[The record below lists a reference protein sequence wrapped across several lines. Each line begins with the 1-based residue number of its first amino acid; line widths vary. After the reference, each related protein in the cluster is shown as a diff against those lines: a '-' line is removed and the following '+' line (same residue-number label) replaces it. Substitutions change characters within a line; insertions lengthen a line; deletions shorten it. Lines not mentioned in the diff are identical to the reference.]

1 MSIRTPRTSAAA
13 GAARPL
19 FNASERFAYE
29 RLAADIG
36 ELIHTGT
43 LRPGDRVPSVR
54 RMSASRGVSI
64 PTVLQAYRLLEARRH
79 IAARPQSGFYVLSP
93 PAREGLTK
101 HEPTVPLPEPGA
113 ITTGDLIMRV
123 LEMVA
128 NPALV
133 PLGTALPAEELLPTR
148 ALARALRGV
157 TRRPPGG
164 AGAPVTPSGSE
175 ALRREIARR
184 ALDAGDAVTPDDI
197 VITCGCA
204 EALSLSLRALTRP
217 GDTVAVEAPAYF
229 GTLQAIEVL
238 GLRAL
243 EIPVDPDTGLRV
255 EALAEALGRSKVAAL
270 VVTPNVHNPLG
281 CIMPDD
287 RKRELVS
294 VLAAHGVPA
303 IEDDTYGE
311 LAFGEERPRSLR
323 AFDTAGL
330 VLTCGSFSKT
340 LAPEYRVG
348 WVIPGAYRDRVLHLK
363 LATTAATA
371 VPPQLALAA
380 YLASGGYEQHLR
392 RLRRSLQGTLDRFSY
407 EIAECFPEGT
417 RISHPAGGFLLWV
430 QLPAGIDTVALQRHA
445 VGRGLSVAP
454 GPAFSASGAF
464 PNYLRINAGHPWS
477 ARTRNALGLLAD
489 LVRAQLSRESQARLK
504 RMSCAPS

>member
-1 MSIRTPRTSAAA
+1 MPTRTPRGKTGSRSAPAA
-13 GAARPL
+13 P
-19 FNASERFAYE
+19 SVVERYAYE

-36 ELIHTGT
+36 ALIGTGT

-54 RMSASRGVSI
+54 RMSVTRGVSI
-64 PTVLQAYRLLEARRH
+64 PTVLQAYRLLEARRL
-79 IAARPQSGFYVLSP
+79 IGSRPQSGFYVLSP
-93 PAREGLTK
+93 QGRAGLAK
-101 HEPTVPLPEPGA
+101 HEPAVASPEPGA

-148 ALARALRGV
+148 ALARAMRSV
-157 TRRPPGG
+157 SRPQSS
-164 AGAPVTPSGSE
+164 AERALVTPSGAES
-175 ALRREIARR
+175 LRREIAKR
-184 ALDAGDAVTPDDI
+184 ALDAGDAVTPDD
-197 VITCGCA
+197 VVVTCGCA
-204 EALSLSLRALTRP
+204 EALSLSLRALTKP

-229 GTLQAIEVL
+229 GTLQAAEVL

-243 EIPVDPDTGLRV
+243 EIPVDPETGLSI
-255 EALAEALGRSKVAAL
+255 ESLTEALGRTQIAAV

-281 CIMPDD
+281 CIMPDE
-287 RKRELVS
+287 RKRELVA
-294 VLAAHGVPA
+294 VLAEHGVPA

-311 LAFGEERPRSLR
+311 LAFGDTRPRSLR
-323 AFDTAGL
+323 AFDDAGL
-330 VLTCGSFSKT
+330 VITCGSFSKT
-340 LAPEYRVG
+340 LAPDYRVG
-348 WVIPGAYRDRVLHLK
+348 WMIPGAYRDRVLHLK

-371 VPPQLALAA
+371 VPPQLALAT

-392 RLRRSLQGTLDRFSY
+392 RLRRSLRGTLDRFSF
-407 EIAECFPEGT
+407 EIAERFPEGT

-430 QLPAGIDTVALQRHA
+430 QLPAGVDTVALQRRA
-445 VGRGLSVAP
+445 VKRGLSVAP

-477 ARTRNALGLLAD
+477 ARTRDALDLLAGMI
-489 LVRAQLSRESQARLK
+489 RR
-504 RMSCAPS
+504 